1 VAVSLRDGHGSK
13 KNLNLLTENT
23 VKPILLVQGVKH
35 LDEVPRLVELS
46 DQAEIR
52 CASSAEE
59 LRSMLPGA
67 EVMLGWNFRAASLR
81 EAWPAVDS
89 LRWIHWA
96 GAGVDAAMFDELV
109 DSDIQFTNARGVFD
123 QPMAEWVLGMI
134 IAFAK
139 GFPETLA
146 CQARAEW
153 QHRLSEKVAGKRAL
167 VVGVG
172 SIGRAVGRL
181 LNSIGMEV
189 EAVGRSARDGDPD
202 FEHIFASDELL
213 ARLPG
218 ADYVVLITPLTEQ
231 TRGFFGVSEFAAMN
245 PQARFINIGRGALV
259 VEEALLEALQEERIA
274 GAALDVFVEEP
285 LPSESPFWTAAN
297 CLVSPHMSGDYV
309 EFEDTMADQFIENWG
324 RYLAGEALFNRVDKR
339 LGFAAKTATND

>member
-1 VAVSLRDGHGSK
+1 M
-13 KNLNLLTENT
+13 
-23 VKPILLVQGVKH
+23 KPVLLVQGVKH
-35 LDEVPRLVELS
+35 IDEVPRLAELR

-52 CASSAEE
+52 CASSAED
-59 LRSMLPGA
+59 LRTMLPGA

-81 EAWPAVDS
+81 EAWSAVDS

-109 DSDIQFTNARGVFD
+109 ASDIQFTNARGVFD

-146 CQARAEW
+146 CQARGEW
-153 QHRLSEKVAGKRAL
+153 QHRLSEQVAGKRAL

-181 LNSIGMEV
+181 LKAVDMEV
-189 EAVGRSARDGDPD
+189 EVVGRSARDGDPD
-202 FEHIFASDELL
+202 FGHVFAIEELP
-213 ARLPG
+213 ACLPRV
-218 ADYVVLITPLTEQ
+218 DYVVLITPLTEQ
-231 TRGFFGVSEFAAMN
+231 TRGLFAANEFAAMK

-259 VEEALLEALQEERIA
+259 VEDALLSALQAGGIA

-285 LPSESPFWTAAN
+285 LPPQSPFWTAPN
-297 CLVSPHMSGDYV
+297 CLVSPHMSGDYA
-309 EFEDTMADQFIENWG
+309 EFETTMAAQFIENWR
-324 RYLAGEALFNRVDKR
+324 RYLAGEALLNRVDKR
-339 LGFAAKTATND
+339 LGFAEKITTGS

>member
-1 VAVSLRDGHGSK
+1 M
-13 KNLNLLTENT
+13 
-23 VKPILLVQGVKH
+23 KPVLLVQGVEH
-35 LDEVPRLVELS
+35 IDEVPRLAELS

-52 CASSAEE
+52 CASSVED
-59 LRSMLPGA
+59 LRNMLPGA

-81 EAWPAVDS
+81 EAWAAVDS

-96 GAGVDAAMFDELV
+96 GAGVDAAMFDQLV

-153 QHRLSEKVAGKRAL
+153 QHRLSEQVAGKRAL

-181 LNSIGMEV
+181 LRAIGMEV
-189 EAVGRSARDGDPD
+189 EAVGRSARDGDAD
-202 FEHIFASDELL
+202 FGRIFASDELQ

-231 TRGFFGVSEFAAMN
+231 TRGLFAAPEFAAMN
-245 PQARFINIGRGALV
+245 PRARFINIGRGALV
-259 VEEALLEALQEERIA
+259 IEDALLAALHEGRIA

-285 LPSESPFWTAAN
+285 LPPQSPFWSAPN
-297 CLVSPHMSGDYV
+297 CLVSPHMSGDYA
-309 EFEDTMADQFIENWG
+309 EFEATMADQFVDNW
-324 RYLAGEALFNRVDKR
+324 RRFVAGESLLNLVDKR
-339 LGFAAKTATND
+339 LGFAAKTNTNTQ

>member
-1 VAVSLRDGHGSK
+1 M
-13 KNLNLLTENT
+13 
-23 VKPILLVQGVKH
+23 KPILLVQGVKH
-35 LDEVPRLVELS
+35 IDEVPRLAELS

-52 CASSAEE
+52 CASSALE
-59 LRSMLPGA
+59 LRTMLPGA

-81 EAWPAVDS
+81 EAWPAVDR

-96 GAGVDAAMFDELV
+96 GAGVDAAMFDELIA
-109 DSDIQFTNARGVFD
+109 SPIHFTNARGVFD

-139 GFPETLA
+139 GFPQTLA

-181 LNSIGMEV
+181 LQAVGMEV
-189 EAVGRSARDGDPD
+189 DAVGRSARDGDPD

-231 TRGFFGVSEFAAMN
+231 TRGFFGANEFAAMK

-259 VEEALLEALQEERIA
+259 VEDALLS
-274 GAALDVFVEEP
+274 V
-285 LPSESPFWTAAN
+285 
-297 CLVSPHMSGDYV
+297 
-309 EFEDTMADQFIENWG
+309 
-324 RYLAGEALFNRVDKR
+324 
-339 LGFAAKTATND
+339 

>member
-1 VAVSLRDGHGSK
+1 
-13 KNLNLLTENT
+13 

-35 LDEVPRLVELS
+35 IDEVPRLAQLS

-52 CASSAEE
+52 CASSAND
-59 LRSMLPGA
+59 LRTMLPGA
-67 EVMLGWNFRAASLR
+67 EVMLGWNFRAASLH
-81 EAWPAVDS
+81 EAWAAVDS

-96 GAGVDAAMFDELV
+96 GAGVDAAMFDELI

-172 SIGRAVGRL
+172 SIGRTVGRL
-181 LNSIGMEV
+181 LQAVGMEV

-202 FEHIFASDELL
+202 FGQVFASDELL

-231 TRGFFGVSEFAAMN
+231 TRDFFGANEFAAMN

-259 VEEALLEALQEERIA
+259 VEDALLAASQEERIA

-297 CLVSPHMSGDYV
+297 CVVSPHMSGDYV
-309 EFEDTMADQFIENWG
+309 EFENTMADQFIANWE
-324 RYLAGEALFNRVDKR
+324 RYLAGETLFNRVDKR
-339 LGFAAKTATND
+339 LGFAAQTATND

>member
-1 VAVSLRDGHGSK
+1 M
-13 KNLNLLTENT
+13 
-23 VKPILLVQGVKH
+23 KPILLVQGVKH
-35 LDEVPRLVELS
+35 IDEVPRLAELS

-52 CASSAEE
+52 CASSAND
-59 LRSMLPGA
+59 LRTMLPGA

-81 EAWPAVDS
+81 NAWSAVDG

-96 GAGVDAAMFDELV
+96 GAGVDAAMFDELI

-181 LNSIGMEV
+181 LKAVGMEV
-189 EAVGRSARDGDPD
+189 EAVGRSARDGDQD
-202 FEHIFASDELL
+202 FGQVFDSDELL
-213 ARLPG
+213 TRLPG

-231 TRGFFGVSEFAAMN
+231 TRGFFGANEFAAMN
-245 PQARFINIGRGALV
+245 PRARFINIGRGALV
-259 VEEALLEALQEERIA
+259 VEDALLAALQEERIA

-285 LPSESPFWTAAN
+285 LPSGSPFWTAPN

-309 EFEDTMADQFIENWG
+309 EFENTMADQFIENWG
-324 RYLAGEALFNRVDKR
+324 RYLAGKTLFNLVDKR
-339 LGFAAKTATND
+339 LGFAAQTAPND

>member
-1 VAVSLRDGHGSK
+1 
-13 KNLNLLTENT
+13 
-23 VKPILLVQGVKH
+23 
-35 LDEVPRLVELS
+35 
-46 DQAEIR
+46 
-52 CASSAEE
+52 
-59 LRSMLPGA
+59 MLPGA

-109 DSDIQFTNARGVFD
+109 DSDIHFTNARGVFD

-153 QHRLSEKVAGKRAL
+153 QHRLSEQVAGKRAL

-181 LNSIGMEV
+181 LRAIGMEV
-189 EAVGRSARDGDPD
+189 EGVGRSARDGDAD
-202 FEHIFASDELL
+202 FGRVFASDELQ
-213 ARLPG
+213 ARLPQ

-231 TRGFFGVSEFAAMN
+231 TRGLFGVAEFAAMN
-245 PQARFINIGRGALV
+245 PRARFINIGRGALV
-259 VEEALLEALQEERIA
+259 IEDALLAALQEGRIA

-285 LPSESPFWTAAN
+285 LPPQSPFWSTPN
-297 CLVSPHMSGDYV
+297 CIVSPHMSGDYA
-309 EFEDTMADQFIENWG
+309 EFEVAMADQFIDNWQ
-324 RYLAGEALFNRVDKR
+324 RFVAGESLCNLVDKR
-339 LGFAAKTATND
+339 LGFAAKTNANTR

>member
-1 VAVSLRDGHGSK
+1 
-13 KNLNLLTENT
+13 
-23 VKPILLVQGVKH
+23 VKPILIVQGVKH
-35 LDEVPRLVELS
+35 IDEVPRLAELS

-52 CASSAEE
+52 CASSCDD
-59 LRSMLPGA
+59 LRTMLPGA
-67 EVMLGWNFRAASLR
+67 EVMLSWNFGATSLR
-81 EAWPAVDS
+81 DAWSAVDG

-96 GAGVDAAMFDELV
+96 GAGVDAAMFDELI
-109 DSDIQFTNARGVFD
+109 DSEIQFTNARGVFD
-123 QPMAEWVLGMI
+123 QSMAEWVLGMI

-139 GFPETLA
+139 GFPATLA

-181 LNSIGMEV
+181 LQAVGMEV
-189 EAVGRSARDGDPD
+189 EAIGRRARDGDPD
-202 FEHIFASDELL
+202 FEHIFASDDLL

-231 TRGFFGVSEFAAMN
+231 TRGFFGANEFAAMN
-245 PQARFINIGRGALV
+245 PRARFINIGRGALV
-259 VEEALLEALQEERIA
+259 VEDALLLALQDKRIA

-285 LPSESPFWTAAN
+285 LPAKSPFWTAPN

-309 EFEDTMADQFIENWG
+309 EFEDTLADQFIENWE
-324 RYLAGEALFNRVDKR
+324 RYLAGETLFNLVDKH
-339 LGFAAKTATND
+339 LGFAAKTTT